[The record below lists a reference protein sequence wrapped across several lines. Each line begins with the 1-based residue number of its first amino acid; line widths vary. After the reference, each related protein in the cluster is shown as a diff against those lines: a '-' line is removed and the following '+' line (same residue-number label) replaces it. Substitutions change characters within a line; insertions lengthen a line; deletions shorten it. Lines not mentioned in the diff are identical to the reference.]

1 MAQFKVSQVKLFMW
15 NWFNFRQQRRIL
27 HWIEGVS
34 VPDCFDIFPPS
45 CRYILVFWQWIMLYL
60 QGQELV
66 KYLVLPSVGA
76 TLCATSTKYPD
87 TTFSLSS
94 LIYISNSETFKKYSI
109 SEPISCLLSS
119 LNSKIAKKVTGLKVE
134 YCYTEEVFPY
144 LLAFKLSE
152 TVIINQQFYQ
162 SWIINP
168 FILALRKINV
178 RQVYQHY
185 FWFCL
190 IRRHQSPEPEP
201 DWSILPKSKR
211 QRFY

>member
-1 MAQFKVSQVKLFMW
+1 MSLYSCVLTMNYVVFTRSRVSQVLGAAISWSNTVCNKHKISRHNIFSEWVLV
-15 NWFNFRQQRRIL
+15 WFIA
-27 HWIEGVS
+27 S
-34 VPDCFDIFPPS
+34 
-45 CRYILVFWQWIMLYL
+45 
-60 QGQELV
+60 
-66 KYLVLPSVGA
+66 
-76 TLCATSTKYPD
+76 
-87 TTFSLSS
+87 
-94 LIYISNSETFKKYSI
+94 SETCKKYSI

-119 LNSKIAKKVTGLKVE
+119 LYSEIAKKKVTGLKVE

-178 RQVYQHY
+178 RQVYQNY

-211 QRFY
+211 QWFKR